1 MSDPNLL
8 SHSKLLEFVVAR
20 IMIVDDERDVVT
32 LIKFLLEKEGHEVL
46 TAYNGVEALEVLGV
60 DPEKD
65 DVPLPDVIVLDVM
78 MPQMDGYSVSA
89 KLAEKPRTRGV
100 PLIILTA
107 KGETRDLFELSPNV
121 AAYIDKPFDPKKL
134 RDLIVGM
141 LNPKR

>member
-1 MSDPNLL
+1 M
-8 SHSKLLEFVVAR
+8 AR

-32 LIKFLLEKEGHEVL
+32 LIKFLLEKEGHVVT
-46 TAYNGVEALEVLGV
+46 TAYNGVEALETLGV
-60 DPEKD
+60 DPERD
-65 DVPLPDVIVLDVM
+65 DVTLPDIIVLDVM
-78 MPQMDGYSVSA
+78 MPQMDGYTTSA
-89 KLAEKPRTRGV
+89 KLAEKPKTRAI

-134 RDLIVGM
+134 RDLISGM